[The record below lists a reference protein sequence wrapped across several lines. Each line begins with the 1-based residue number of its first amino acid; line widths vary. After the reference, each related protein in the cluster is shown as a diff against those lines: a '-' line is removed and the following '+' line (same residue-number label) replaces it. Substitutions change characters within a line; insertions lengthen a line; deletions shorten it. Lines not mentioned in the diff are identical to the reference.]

1 MPTIK
6 RTTGTR
12 RKQESKLLADIRLYL
27 GERDDVLAVRINTGL
42 FRAMHSTGV
51 VRSAPNGH
59 PDLVAC
65 HRLQV
70 NVSRVVNADGF
81 TPHTRERQITIGRYV
96 AIETKAPKGVLSEDQ
111 KNFKAAVEAAGGLYI
126 VARSLDDVI
135 QALDAPI
142 I

>member
-27 GERDDVLAVRINTGL
+27 GERDDVLAVRINTGV
-42 FRAMHSTGV
+42 FRAMHSAGV
-51 VRSAPNGH
+51 VRSAPTGH

-65 HRLQV
+65 QRVQL
-70 NVSRVVNADGF
+70 NVSRVVNPDGF
-81 TPHTRERQITIGRYV
+81 NPHTRERQVEIGRYV
-96 AIETKAPKGVLSEDQ
+96 AIETKSAKGVLSQDQ
-111 KNFKAAVEAAGGLYI
+111 QNFRAAVERVGGLYI

-135 QALDAPI
+135 QALNKPI